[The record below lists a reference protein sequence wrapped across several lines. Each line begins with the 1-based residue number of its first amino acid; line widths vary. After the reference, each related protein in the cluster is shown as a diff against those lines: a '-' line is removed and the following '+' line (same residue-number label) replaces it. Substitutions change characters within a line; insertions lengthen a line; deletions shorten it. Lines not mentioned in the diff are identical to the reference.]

1 MQHKRRLLI
10 VDDEL
15 LIRDLLYDYFI
26 GCDYEISVADNG
38 QGALDHMKNGKF
50 DTVILDL
57 KMPDMDGLELTDRIR
72 SQDENVP
79 IIIMTGFPSM
89 DSAIEAIRRR
99 AQDYFIKPF
108 NLKHMRKSIEAAIAR
123 SAGSGSNTE
132 AGGENA

>member
-26 GCDYEISVADNG
+26 GCDYDISVADNG
-38 QGALDHMKNGKF
+38 QGALDHMDNGKF

-89 DSAIEAIRRR
+89 ESAIEAIRHR

-108 NLKHMRKSIEAAIAR
+108 NLKHMRKSVESAIAR
-123 SAGSGSNTE
+123 SAGSGAAPE